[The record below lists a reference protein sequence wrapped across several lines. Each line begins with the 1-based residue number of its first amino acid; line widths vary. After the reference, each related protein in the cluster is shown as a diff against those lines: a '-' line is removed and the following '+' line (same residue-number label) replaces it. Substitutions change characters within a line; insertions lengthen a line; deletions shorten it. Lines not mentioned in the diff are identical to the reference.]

1 MARSIKQIEAQI
13 ADVKRQITEKQKLQ
27 AIAQFGGSDQL
38 LALFKETREFYQ
50 RAINSL
56 DESNPAIAKEYAKN
70 KTCMNLIDGFING
83 MTSAEEKI
91 NALKKQFLDLNG
103 ELQIAMD
110 NETERQKRA
119 M

>member
-50 RAINSL
+50 KAINSL
-56 DESNPAIAKEYAKN
+56 DPASPALNLVYSNN
-70 KTCMNLIDGFING
+70 KVCMNLVDGWIKG
-83 MTSAEEKI
+83 MAGAEEAI
-91 NALKKQFLDLNG
+91 NALKKQFLDLNK
-103 ELQIAMD
+103 ELGDAMD
-110 NETERQKRA
+110 AQTERDKRA